1 MQSLARE
8 IRQTGKVAP
17 EATSATKSVSA
28 STALL
33 AKRAGRGGTAGAR
46 CQLSLFVFSWK
57 IVELGN
63 FYTQQKRNR
72 LIPIN
77 PNRN

>member
-33 AKRAGRGGTAGAR
+33 AKRSGRGGTAWAR

-57 IVELGN
+57 IVDGKLLHSPE
-63 FYTQQKRNR
+63 KKS
-72 LIPIN
+72 IN
-77 PNRN
+77 SY